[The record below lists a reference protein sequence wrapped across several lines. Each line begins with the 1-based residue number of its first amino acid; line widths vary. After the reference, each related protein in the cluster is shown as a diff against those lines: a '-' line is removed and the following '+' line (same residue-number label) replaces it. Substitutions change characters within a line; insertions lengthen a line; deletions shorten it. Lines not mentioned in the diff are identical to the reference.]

1 MILFSSH
8 FSPFR
13 TKGKWKKK
21 EKKIHIHKA
30 MKKKKTLLRLSTK
43 QGLKLCGFISNRT
56 IIVFVQMT
64 INGFC

>member
-43 QGLKLCGFISNRT
+43 QGLKLCGFISN
-56 IIVFVQMT
+56 
-64 INGFC
+64 